1 MLTGSG
7 SIGNQVAG
15 LTCVTRQF
23 PADPDVAFAS
33 LQTVDGADIVQAA
46 AGHVVARGGVCTCH
60 HPGGAQGNG
69 VDLGQKVDTRD
80 QHLKMEFDPTIT

>member
-1 MLTGSG
+1 MVHQD
-7 SIGNQVAG
+7 QVAG

-33 LQTVDGADIVQAA
+33 LQTVDGADVVQAA
-46 AGHVVARGGVCTCH
+46 AGHVVARGGVCACH

-69 VDLGQKVDTRD
+69 VDLEEKVDASD
-80 QHLKMEFDPTIT
+80 ILHP

>member
-1 MLTGSG
+1 MKCSQGVVHQD
-7 SIGNQVAG
+7 QVAG

-33 LQTVDGADIVQAA
+33 LQTVDGADVVQAA

-69 VDLGQKVDTRD
+69 VDLEEKVDASD
-80 QHLKMEFDPTIT
+80 ILYS